1 MVSTFSKLRKNRLLQ
16 TKYDFIDT
24 GIQYEVLMGSVCYGV
39 SNDESDFDVYGFC
52 IPPRDFVFPHLRGEI
67 EGFSTPGERFEQF
80 QQHHILDKQAL
91 GGKGRN
97 YDITV
102 YSIVKYFRLLMDCN
116 PNIIDSLFVPRRCVL
131 YSTQIGEM
139 VRENRQLFLQK
150 GVWPKFKGYA
160 YSQLHK
166 LRTKQP
172 EGDRKEAT
180 EKYGYDIKYAYH
192 VVRLLNEV
200 EQILHN
206 GTLDLEKNKEQL
218 KEIRRGLWTLE
229 QVETYFAQKELHLEE
244 LYLNSN
250 LPIKPDEH
258 KIRSLLLNC
267 LEQHYGSL
275 KGCIQKPDEAIE
287 ALKNIQYNLNQVKHL
302 LV

>member
-1 MVSTFSKLRKNRLLQ
+1 MSSTFSKLKKNKLLH

-24 GIQYEVLMGSVCYGV
+24 GIQYEVLMGSICYGV

-102 YSIVKYFRLLMDCN
+102 YSIVKYFRMLMDCN
-116 PNIIDSLFVPRRCVL
+116 PNIIDSLFVPRRCIL

-139 VRENRQLFLQK
+139 VRENRPLFLQK

-160 YSQLHK
+160 YAQLHK

-172 EGDRKEAT
+172 EGTRKETT
-180 EKYGYDIKYAYH
+180 ENYGYDTKYAYH
-192 VVRLLNEV
+192 VIRLLNEV

-206 GTLDLEKNKEQL
+206 GTLDLERNKEQL
-218 KEIRRGLWTLE
+218 KEIRHGLWTLE
-229 QVETYFAQKELHLEE
+229 QVETYFAHKELHLEE
-244 LYLNSN
+244 LYLNSS

-258 KIRSLLLNC
+258 KIQKLLLNC
-267 LEQHYGSL
+267 LEQHYGNL
-275 KGCIQKPDEAIE
+275 NNCIQKPDEAIE
-287 ALKNIQYNLNQVKHL
+287 ALKLIQHNLNQVKHL